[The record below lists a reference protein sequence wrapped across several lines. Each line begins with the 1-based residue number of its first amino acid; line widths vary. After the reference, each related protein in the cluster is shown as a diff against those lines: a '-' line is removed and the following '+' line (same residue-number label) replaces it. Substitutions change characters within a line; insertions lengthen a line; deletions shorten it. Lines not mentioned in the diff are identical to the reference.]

1 MFNSGVKF
9 ELTLAGGKGTLRW
22 GKKDIGENWRHLPEA
37 DGLKSVWRA
46 DIKRWVRRQSD
57 WEELFMNS
65 WGNLKYIYSWIDKFY
80 SNTCIIMILCQ
91 QKEFFF
97 PQRVKIIK
105 SQNLRF
111 LISLFLNVVAT
122 NILFVDFL
130 HYSFLIHRDL
140 TDHPSQGGR
149 EITLL
154 WEMGHIL

>member
-1 MFNSGVKF
+1 MS
-9 ELTLAGGKGTLRW
+9 A
-22 GKKDIGENWRHLPEA
+22 
-37 DGLKSVWRA
+37 
-46 DIKRWVRRQSD
+46 KRG
-57 WEELFMNS
+57 F
-65 WGNLKYIYSWIDKFY
+65 
-80 SNTCIIMILCQ
+80 
-91 QKEFFF
+91 FFF

-140 TDHPSQGGR
+140 TDHLSQGGR